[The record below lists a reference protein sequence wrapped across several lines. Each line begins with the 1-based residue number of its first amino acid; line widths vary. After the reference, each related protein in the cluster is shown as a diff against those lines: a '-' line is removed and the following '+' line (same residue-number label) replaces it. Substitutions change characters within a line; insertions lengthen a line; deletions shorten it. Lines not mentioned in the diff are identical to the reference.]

1 MFTREHLK
9 LKRLTTGLA
18 VAGLLAAGAAHA
30 EKWDMPM
37 AYADGNYHTQNGKA
51 FAEAVGVATGGK
63 LEIVVHGGG
72 SLFKGNEIKRAVQT
86 GQAPVGERLLSAH
99 QNENAVFGFDS
110 VPFLATSFEASEKL
124 WKAARPTVEKILADQ
139 NLVLLYAV
147 PWPPQGMYFKKEID
161 GVEDMKGVKF
171 RAYNAATA
179 RLAELAGMLPV
190 QIEAAELTQALA
202 TGVAEAFVSSGSTG
216 YDRKVWEHL
225 THFYEV
231 NAWLPRNYVFV
242 NKDAWD
248 ALDEGTRNVVRGMA
262 MLAERAGTAKAQ
274 QLSDWYVAQLA
285 ANGMKVQAAGDRL
298 RGDLEGIGATMTE
311 EWLSN
316 AGDDGKA
323 IVDAFRSM

>member
-1 MFTREHLK
+1 MFIDRQTLY
-9 LKRLTTGLA
+9 RLTTA
-18 VAGLLAAGAAHA
+18 AAAAGLLAASPVQA

-37 AYADGNYHTQNGKA
+37 AYADSNYHTQNGKA
-51 FAEAVGVATGGK
+51 FAEAVGVATGGA

-72 SLFKGNEIKRAVQT
+72 SLFKGNEIKRAIQT
-86 GQAPVGERLLSAH
+86 GQAPIGERLLSAH

-110 VPFLATSFEASEKL
+110 VPFLATSFEASDKL
-124 WKAARPTVEKILADQ
+124 WQAGRPTIEKILADQ

-147 PWPPQGMYFKKEID
+147 PWPPQGMYFKREIT
-161 GVEDMKGVKF
+161 GVADMAGIKF
-171 RAYNAATA
+171 RAYNAATS

-225 THFYEV
+225 SHFYEV

-242 NKDAWD
+242 NKDAWEG
-248 ALDEGTRNVVRGMA
+248 LDEGTRNIVRGMA

-274 QLSDWYVAQLA
+274 QLSDWYIAQLA
-285 ANGMKVQAAGDRL
+285 ANGMAVQVAGDQL
-298 RGDLEGIGATMTE
+298 RSDLEAIGATMTE
-311 EWLSN
+311 EWLSV
-316 AGDDGKA
+316 AGNEGKA
-323 IVDAFRSM
+323 IVDAFAGM